1 MCRAAAHFE
10 KVARARKRRKELQE
24 MKIARFCKVAGYAA
38 SGGVLLQLT
47 ACYGSDP
54 QFYFTSTITNIVLSN
69 LISALFGAFFSAS
82 A

>member
-1 MCRAAAHFE
+1 MTKAQ
-10 KVARARKRRKELQE
+10 KVKWL
-24 MKIARFCKVAGYAA
+24 GWLG
-38 SGGVLLQLT
+38 SGGVLLQIT

-69 LISALFGAFFSAS
+69 LISALFGVFFPSA

>member
-1 MCRAAAHFE
+1 M
-10 KVARARKRRKELQE
+10 
-24 MKIARFCKVAGYAA
+24 MKIARFCRIAGYAV
-38 SGGVLLQLT
+38 GGGALLQLT

-69 LISALFGAFFSAS
+69 LISTLFGAFFSAT